1 MPQRPPPKTRVA
13 RAPHPSGPG
22 RGRGYSQD
30 TRELLMALRKT
41 GESKNP
47 IFEQLRVLKVYP
59 SKQSEYRWQNLLDT
73 HGHTKPCRRSGNN
86 RATVFRN
93 HDLFLLALYRIAFPK
108 TTAAEINAFLYRA
121 NYGSITFRFY
131 SNSQVTEA
139 EQRIGLTRKRG
150 STTAYQALLPVNK
163 QKRWM
168 FWNLPYPYGI
178 ADIRRQDL
186 IDLDECGIELSTADR
201 KIGKA
206 YVGKRVKQ
214 SGLYS
219 KTDKY
224 NLLLAISGDPVLALR
239 WHDIWTG
246 EGTTGTRMIAFVRS
260 ITHDLANLG
269 TPNCRFC
276 FIIDNLRSHH
286 NIQMSAII
294 IGAGHRLVFRAPYY
308 PVDGPIE
315 YVFNTIQGVLRIRN
329 DVIVDGASL
338 QNEILVA
345 IAAIPSF
352 EPYFINCGFWRS
364 T

>member
-1 MPQRPPPKTRVA
+1 
-13 RAPHPSGPG
+13 
-22 RGRGYSQD
+22 
-30 TRELLMALRKT
+30 MAHRNA
-41 GESKNP
+41 GESQNP
-47 IFEQLRVLKVYP
+47 TFEQLRVLNVYP

-73 HGHTKPCRRSGNN
+73 HGHTKPCRRSSNN

-131 SNSQVTEA
+131 SNSQVSEA

-260 ITHDLANLG
+260 ST
-269 TPNCRFC
+269 
-276 FIIDNLRSHH
+276 
-286 NIQMSAII
+286 SAT
-294 IGAGHRLVFRAPYY
+294 F
-308 PVDGPIE
+308 
-315 YVFNTIQGVLRIRN
+315 
-329 DVIVDGASL
+329 
-338 QNEILVA
+338 
-345 IAAIPSF
+345 PSA
-352 EPYFINCGFWRS
+352 
-364 T
+364 